1 MKLID
6 TGEIKMVNA
15 VMYFANRVKYPY
27 KLKIYKLLYFLDFIH
42 FAQVG
47 RPVTNQEYCAFE
59 KGPVPKELDTAIN
72 EEKLSDYFKRN
83 IKIISESFPK
93 GKAYKFI
100 SLAKPKMEVFSPREL
115 ETLNNVITIFKDAKA
130 EEMTESSHLKNHPW
144 ERTKTDKGLFSTIDY
159 LLAIDENALIS
170 REIAAER
177 LESHKEMI
185 NLFGNE

>member
-15 VMYFANRVKYPY
+15 IMYFANKVKYPY
-27 KLKIYKLLYFLDFIH
+27 KLKIYKLLYFIDFLH

-47 RPVTNQEYCAFE
+47 RPITNQEYIAME
-59 KGPVPKELDTAIN
+59 MGPVPGKLHTAI
-72 EEKLSDYFKRN
+72 EENKLSDYFKKN
-83 IKIISESFPK
+83 IKVISESLPT
-93 GKAYKFI
+93 GIGYKFMP
-100 SLAKPKMEVFSPREL
+100 LTKPHMKVFSPREL
-115 ETLNNVITIFKDAKA
+115 EILNNVIIIFRDAKA

-144 ERTKTDKGLFSTIDY
+144 ERTKRDKGLFNTIDY

-170 REIAAER
+170 REIATER